1 MSSIMGNLI
10 KVSIFGESHGTA
22 IGAVIDGLPAG
33 EAISTDE
40 IIAQMERRAP
50 GRDKSATP
58 RNESDLPQILSGILD
73 GRTTGMPLCAQIPN
87 SDTRSS
93 DYSYLKSTPR
103 PSHADYPAT
112 VKYGSS
118 FDIRG
123 SGHFSGRLTAP
134 IVFAGSVCRQ
144 ILARRG
150 VTVGGHI
157 YSVGDV
163 CDTPFDSVNVTGDEL
178 NKLNTRS
185 FSVIDSYSEVR
196 MREEIEKARLDNDSI
211 GGVVEIAVTGLPVG
225 VGEPMM
231 HGVESALSAAVFG
244 IPAVKG
250 IEFGAGFGIAK
261 MRGSAANDP
270 YALRDGRVC
279 TVSNNNGGI
288 LGGITTSMP
297 VIMRVA
303 IKPTP
308 SIGQPQSTLCT
319 ETMQDSVLSIR
330 GRHDPCI
337 VPRALPAVEA
347 AVCIAILDLMKEG
360 GKL

>member
-1 MSSIMGNLI
+1 MSSIMGKLI
-10 KVSIFGESHGTA
+10 RVCVFGESHGEA

-33 EAISTDE
+33 EEIDE
-40 IIAQMERRAP
+40 AQIAEQLERRAP

-58 RNESDLPQILSGILD
+58 RSESDTPIILSGMLD
-73 GRTTGMPLCAQIPN
+73 GKTTGMPLAMQIKN

-93 DYSYLKSTPR
+93 DYSYLKATPR
-103 PSHADYPAT
+103 PSHADYPAS
-112 VKYGSS
+112 VKYGES

-157 YSVGDV
+157 YSVGSAY
-163 CDTPFDSVNVTGDEL
+163 DTPFDAVNVTAEQLNSL
-178 NKLNTRS
+178 NKRS
-185 FSVIDSYSEVR
+185 FAVISSGAEIKI
-196 MREEIEKARLDNDSI
+196 REEIEKARIDADSV
-211 GGVVEIAVTGLPVG
+211 GGVIEIAVCGLPAG
-225 VGEPMM
+225 IGEPMM
-231 HGVESALSAAVFG
+231 GGVESALSAAVFG

-250 IEFGAGFGIAK
+250 IEFGAGFKIAE
-261 MRGSAANDP
+261 MRGSEANDA
-270 YALRDGRVC
+270 YIMRDGKIR
-279 TVSNNNGGI
+279 TKTNNNGGI

-297 VIMRVA
+297 IIMRVA

-308 SIGQPQSTLCT
+308 SIGKAQSTLSV
-319 ETMQDSVLSIR
+319 ETGETAELIIK

-337 VPRALPAVEA
+337 VPRAVSAVEA
-347 AVCIAILDLMKEG
+347 AVCITLLDLMKES